1 MNRNF
6 DDQKNISDI
15 STFKHVILLD
25 QVPRQN
31 SQFLPCKI
39 LMNLSK
45 LCWSQIWKIFFYSK
59 SYKTKNWKKSV
70 PEARNQSCKH
80 INASTFFGVNRLLKS
95 NIILLPILKADSDV
109 TVDAGTTKT
118 SRAIW
123 ERLGYSTELLFHQ
136 ASMRKSGILNW
147 VTQLKWSS
155 LRSFWK
161 QGWGWRQTFESLHS
175 QQWIVVA
182 HEGRSSGITRS

>member
-25 QVPRQN
+25 QVARQN

-80 INASTFFGVNRLLKS
+80 INASTFFGVNRLL
-95 NIILLPILKADSDV
+95 NLILFFFPYWKL
-109 TVDAGTTKT
+109 T
-118 SRAIW
+118 RM
-123 ERLGYSTELLFHQ
+123 RLLIQEQLRHPEPYE
-136 ASMRKSGILNW
+136 KEW
-147 VTQLKWSS
+147 DTQLSYSSTKWVCQKFHFEGLEAS
-155 LRSFWK
+155 LNK
-161 QGWGWRQTFESLHS
+161 LHC
-175 QQWIVVA
+175 A
-182 HEGRSSGITRS
+182 T